1 MTNLD
6 LQILENLAQS
16 RYLSTGFLH
25 RLSITSPSNLS
36 KRLKKMVS
44 DEWITRQNALDP
56 LSERTEHFFF
66 LKKRGVEVLL
76 ERSDKFASEDEME
89 IPRTTFAITH
99 DMTTNWVR
107 YFLQLEFEKYRGI
120 LLDNFSFESRRSKIS
135 GIFRSAG
142 IHPDAVLKVQRKNGK
157 DKIFL
162 LEVDNSTENK
172 EAIRSKF
179 VAYNKY
185 LQQSTDQIL
194 VVLSKHSEGR
204 LAFLLRWGY
213 QTLEKDRIFA
223 CTLMEISAFGFFSN
237 IWTEPLGLWAG
248 DRKNA
253 KMKFAEINDRDRV
266 FLEM

>member
-6 LQILENLAQS
+6 LQILEHLAQS

-25 RLSITSPSNLS
+25 CLSLSSPSNLS

-44 DEWITRQNALDP
+44 DEWIAKQRALEP
-56 LSERTEHFFF
+56 LSEKTEYFFF
-66 LKKRGVEVLL
+66 LKKRGVQVLL
-76 ERSDKFASEDEME
+76 ERSDKFASEEEME
-89 IPRTTFAITH
+89 IPKTGFAITH

-107 YFLQLEFEKYRGI
+107 YFLQLEFEKYRGV
-120 LLDNFSFESRRSKIS
+120 LLEDVSFELRRSKIA
-135 GIFRSAG
+135 GIFRNVG
-142 IHPDAVLKVQRKNGK
+142 IHPDAVLKVQKRNNKAK
-157 DKIFL
+157 TFL

-185 LQQSTDQIL
+185 LQQSANQIL
-194 VVLSKHSEGR
+194 LILSKHSEER

-213 QTLEKDRIFA
+213 ETLEKDRIFA
-223 CTLMEISAFGFFSN
+223 CTLAEISAFGFFSN

-253 KMKFAEINDRDRV
+253 RMKFTEINDRDRV
-266 FLEM
+266 FLEV